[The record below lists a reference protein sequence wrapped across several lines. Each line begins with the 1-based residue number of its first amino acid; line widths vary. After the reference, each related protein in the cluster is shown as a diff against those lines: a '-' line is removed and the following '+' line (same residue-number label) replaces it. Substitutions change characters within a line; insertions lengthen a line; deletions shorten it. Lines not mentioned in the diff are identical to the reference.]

1 MKKLITF
8 TLLLFAMTANSQEIN
23 KTTKDETG
31 KVTGLIN
38 LCDRIGLQSIPE
50 MQQRYD
56 MEYPTYQPDQ
66 STIQDLK
73 PLLKDKKITI
83 VIGTWCG
90 DSQYQLPHFYK
101 MLDALK
107 ITEKD
112 ITLIC
117 VDRSKK
123 AENGLIDGMNI
134 TNVPTFIV
142 SENGKEL
149 GRITESPRETLEKDM
164 LSIFAK
170 K

>member
-8 TLLLFAMTANSQEIN
+8 TLLLFAMTASSQEIN
-23 KTTKDETG
+23 KTTKDEAG

-38 LCDRIGLQSIPE
+38 ICNRTGFKAIPE
-50 MQQRYD
+50 MQNRYEV
-56 MEYPTYQPDQ
+56 EYPAYQPDQ
-66 STIQDLK
+66 TTIEALQ
-73 PLLKDKKITI
+73 PLIKDKKITI

-90 DSQYQLPHFYK
+90 DSQLQVPHFYK

-107 ITEKD
+107 IQEKD
-112 ITLIC
+112 VTLIC

-134 TNVPTFIV
+134 TNVPTFIFNA
-142 SENGKEL
+142 NGKEL
-149 GRITESPRETLEKDM
+149 GRITESPRESLEKDM

>member
-8 TLLLFAMTANSQEIN
+8 TLLLFAMTASSQEIN
-23 KTTKDETG
+23 KTTKDDTG

-38 LCDRIGLQSIPE
+38 ICNRVGLQALPE

-56 MEYPTYQPDQ
+56 VEYPAYQPDQ
-66 STIQDLK
+66 NTILALQ
-73 PLLKDKKITI
+73 PLMKGKKITI
-83 VIGTWCG
+83 VMGTWCG
-90 DSQYQLPHFYK
+90 DSQLQVPHFYK

-107 ITEKD
+107 ITEQD

-117 VDRSKK
+117 VDHSKK

-134 TNVPTFIV
+134 SHVPTFIV
-142 SENGKEL
+142 SANGKEL